1 MADTAQFF
9 EQLTS
14 LFRNLSAGKR
24 LTLVVLIAGTVAG
37 FALLTNW
44 SGAVD
49 LRPIYSNLDP
59 EDAGAIVAKLKEQK
73 VPFRVG
79 PDGRSIL
86 VPAETLHEIRMQLA
100 SEGLPQGGGVGFEV
114 FDNTKLGLSEFAQN
128 VNYQRALQGE
138 LARTISRIA
147 EVDSCRVHLVMP
159 EKTLFVSNEQPASA
173 SVAVKLKSGRQLS
186 QEQIKGI
193 VHLVSSSVPRL
204 IPDQVTVVDNSGKLL
219 AGSKGKSTFGAL
231 SVEQL
236 EYQAHVEKNLEGRV
250 KSMLDQAL
258 GDGRAIVRLACAFD
272 FLRHEKTE
280 EHFLG
285 DNRVIRSE
293 QSLSE
298 TTRNG
303 DTAPQGVPG
312 VRSNTPGAEMLD
324 NRNAASAGG
333 ANAFEKQDRTVNYE
347 IGKITSRIVEP
358 TGKLTRVSLAV
369 LVDGTYK
376 QVPKKG
382 GGTERQYISRTPDEI
397 QKIESIVKRAVN
409 FDAERGDKVEVV
421 NIPFEVT
428 EWAKA
433 DEVQAAP
440 GWLSILGQVAP
451 YLKPAFMGLFLLLS
465 FLFFVKPLVRWL
477 TEYSLS
483 DVEIVKQLPK
493 TVGEIE
499 REMAGMKSLPY
510 LNQASQLVASDG
522 EASAGAMRSWLK
534 E

>member
-1 MADTAQFF
+1 
-9 EQLTS
+9 
-14 LFRNLSAGKR
+14 
-24 LTLVVLIAGTVAG
+24 
-37 FALLTNW
+37 
-44 SGAVD
+44 
-49 LRPIYSNLDP
+49 
-59 EDAGAIVAKLKEQK
+59 
-73 VPFRVG
+73 
-79 PDGRSIL
+79 
-86 VPAETLHEIRMQLA
+86 
-100 SEGLPQGGGVGFEV
+100 
-114 FDNTKLGLSEFAQN
+114 
-128 VNYQRALQGE
+128 
-138 LARTISRIA
+138 
-147 EVDSCRVHLVMP
+147 
-159 EKTLFVSNEQPASA
+159 
-173 SVAVKLKSGRQLS
+173 
-186 QEQIKGI
+186 
-193 VHLVSSSVPRL
+193 
-204 IPDQVTVVDNSGKLL
+204 
-219 AGSKGKSTFGAL
+219 
-231 SVEQL
+231 
-236 EYQAHVEKNLEGRV
+236 
-250 KSMLDQAL
+250 
-258 GDGRAIVRLACAFD
+258 
-272 FLRHEKTE
+272 
-280 EHFLG
+280 
-285 DNRVIRSE
+285 
-293 QSLSE
+293 
-298 TTRNG
+298 
-303 DTAPQGVPG
+303 
-312 VRSNTPGAEMLD
+312 MLD

-522 EASAGAMRSWLK
+522 EASVGAMRSWLK

>member
-1 MADTAQFF
+1 M
-9 EQLTS
+9 
-14 LFRNLSAGKR
+14 
-24 LTLVVLIAGTVAG
+24 
-37 FALLTNW
+37 
-44 SGAVD
+44 
-49 LRPIYSNLDP
+49 
-59 EDAGAIVAKLKEQK
+59 
-73 VPFRVG
+73 
-79 PDGRSIL
+79 
-86 VPAETLHEIRMQLA
+86 
-100 SEGLPQGGGVGFEV
+100 
-114 FDNTKLGLSEFAQN
+114 
-128 VNYQRALQGE
+128 
-138 LARTISRIA
+138 
-147 EVDSCRVHLVMP
+147 
-159 EKTLFVSNEQPASA
+159 
-173 SVAVKLKSGRQLS
+173 
-186 QEQIKGI
+186 
-193 VHLVSSSVPRL
+193 
-204 IPDQVTVVDNSGKLL
+204 
-219 AGSKGKSTFGAL
+219 
-231 SVEQL
+231 
-236 EYQAHVEKNLEGRV
+236 
-250 KSMLDQAL
+250 
-258 GDGRAIVRLACAFD
+258 
-272 FLRHEKTE
+272 
-280 EHFLG
+280 
-285 DNRVIRSE
+285 
-293 QSLSE
+293 
-298 TTRNG
+298 
-303 DTAPQGVPG
+303 
-312 VRSNTPGAEMLD
+312 
-324 NRNAASAGG
+324 
-333 ANAFEKQDRTVNYE
+333 NYE

-382 GGTERQYISRTPDEI
+382 GGTERQYVSRTPDEI

>member
-1 MADTAQFF
+1 MADSPQFLT
-9 EQLTS
+9 QLTS
-14 LFRNLSAGKR
+14 LIRNLSAGKR
-24 LTLVVLIAGTVAG
+24 ITLVVLIAGTVAG
-37 FALLTNW
+37 FALLMNW
-44 SGAVD
+44 SGGVD
-49 LRPIYSNLDP
+49 LRPLYSNLDP
-59 EDAGAIVAKLKEQK
+59 EDAGAIVARLKEQK
-73 VPFRVG
+73 VPYRIG
-79 PDGRSIL
+79 ADGKSIL

-100 SEGLPQGGGVGFEV
+100 SEGLPQGGGIGFEV

-173 SVAVKLKSGRQLS
+173 SVAVKLKAGRQLS

-204 IPDQVTVVDNSGKLL
+204 VPDQVTVVDNSGKLL
-219 AGSKGKSTFGAL
+219 AGSTGKSTFGVL

-236 EYQAHVEKNLEGRV
+236 EYQAHVEKNLEASV

-258 GDGRAIVRLACAFD
+258 GNGRTIVRLACAFD
-272 FLRHEKTE
+272 FLRNEKTE
-280 EHFLG
+280 EHYLG

-298 TTRNG
+298 STRNA
-303 DTAPQGVPG
+303 DSAPQGVPG

-324 NRNAASAGG
+324 SRNVLSTGG
-333 ANAFEKQDRTVNYE
+333 TTAFEKQDRTVNYE

-382 GGTERQYISRTPDEI
+382 GGTERQYVSRTPDEL
-397 QKIESIVKRAVN
+397 QKIEALVKRAVA
-409 FDAERGDKVEVV
+409 FDADRGDKVEVV
-421 NIPFEVT
+421 NIPFEVS
-428 EWAKA
+428 EWAKG
-433 DEVQAAP
+433 DEAQASP
-440 GWLSILGQVAP
+440 GWLSFVGQLAP

-477 TEYSLS
+477 TEHSLS

-493 TVGEIE
+493 TVGELE
-499 REMAGMKSLPY
+499 HEMAGMRSLPY

-522 EASAGAMRSWLK
+522 EASVGAMRSWLK